1 MWTCIECEHHFD
13 NMTGDLDERMCYDC
27 MDAEEEDREI
37 NVSEVENE

>member
-27 MDAEEEDREI
+27 MDAEEEDCEI
-37 NVSEVENE
+37 NVSEVEND